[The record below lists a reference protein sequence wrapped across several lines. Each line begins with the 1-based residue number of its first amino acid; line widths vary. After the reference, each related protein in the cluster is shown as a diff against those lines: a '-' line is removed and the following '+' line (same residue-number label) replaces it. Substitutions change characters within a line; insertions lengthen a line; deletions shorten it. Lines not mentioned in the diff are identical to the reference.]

1 LGEMSAAPAG
11 RKKHGRAGVSGFL
24 ATA

>member
-1 LGEMSAAPAG
+1 LGEISAAPAG
-11 RKKHGRAGVSGFL
+11 RKKHGRAGMSGFL